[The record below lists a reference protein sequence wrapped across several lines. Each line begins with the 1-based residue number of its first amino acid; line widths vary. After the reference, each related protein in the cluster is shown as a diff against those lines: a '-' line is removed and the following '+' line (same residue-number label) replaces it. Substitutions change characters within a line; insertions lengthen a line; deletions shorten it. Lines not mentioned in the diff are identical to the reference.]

1 MTSVTLAAALAVA
14 WFNAAVVST
23 QTRGPAL
30 ASEGSAGTYSVP
42 RTPWGHPDLQGTYSN
57 KYEQG
62 TPMERPEEFKGRSL
76 RDISGDELARVIAD
90 RKRRAVER
98 EPFLAGD
105 PTGQIQGNPEFRDQ
119 ADMVRGS
126 RAWMVIDPADG
137 RIPALTPEAQ
147 KAAAARRA
155 ASTGR
160 RASSF
165 TNGPFNSVDD
175 FSLYDRCITRGFP
188 SSMLPAI
195 YGNSYEIVQSPT
207 HVAIRYEMV
216 HETRVIP
223 LASRAEAMETE
234 RPHVGDAIRLD
245 MGDARGYWD
254 GDTLVVV
261 TRNFRQRSVYNNAN
275 PDSLRIVE
283 RFSRTSPASVE
294 WSVTVDDPKT
304 WTTPWTFTLPLTMT
318 DSEPVLE
325 YACHEGNYA
334 VRNMLS
340 ASRAEEK
347 AAAGTPSGQQDR

>member
-1 MTSVTLAAALAVA
+1 MRRFRALELLMTRTITSVSFALVVAVT
-14 WFNAAVVST
+14 WLGVSVVSA
-23 QTRGPAL
+23 QTRAY
-30 ASEGSAGTYSVP
+30 SAP

-62 TPMERPEEFKGRSL
+62 TPLERPDEFKGRSL
-76 RDISGDELARVIAD
+76 HDITGDELARVIAD

-119 ADMVRGS
+119 ADMVKGS
-126 RAWMVIDPADG
+126 RAWMIVDPPDG
-137 RIPALTPEAQ
+137 RIPALTDDAQ
-147 KAAAARRA
+147 KAEAARRA
-155 ASTGR
+155 ASAGR
-160 RASSF
+160 RAKSSF
-165 TNGPFNSVDD
+165 TNGPFDSVED
-175 FSLYDRCITRGFP
+175 FGLYDRCITRGFP
-188 SSMLPAI
+188 NSMLPAI
-195 YGNSYEIVQSPT
+195 YGNSYEIVQSPGS
-207 HVAIRYEMV
+207 VAIRYEMV

-223 LASRAEAMETE
+223 LVE
-234 RPHVGDAIRLD
+234 RPHVGSSIRLD

-254 GDTLVVV
+254 GDTLVVES
-261 TRNFRQRSVYNNAN
+261 RNFRDRSIYRNAN
-275 PDSLRIVE
+275 PNSLRIVE
-283 RFSRTSPASVE
+283 RFTRTSPTTVE

-304 WTTPWTFTLPLTMT
+304 WTKPWTFTLPLTMN

-347 AAAGTPSGQQDR
+347 AAASSAPSGQDR